1 MKYRLALLLI
11 GLAALTRVLPHPDNF
26 TAFGA
31 MGLFAGAY
39 LRPAWLRFLAPLIAL
54 FLSDLYINNV
64 LYAQYYDHFVW
75 FGSLWPYGAFALVTA
90 IGYLFLS
97 GRVSALRVP
106 AAAIVGALL
115 FFAASNFGV
124 WFGSGMYP
132 HTATGL
138 AACYAAGLPF
148 LDNTIIG
155 DLAYSAALFGV
166 YEGVLRM
173 RASHQTV

>member
-1 MKYRLALLLI
+1 MNYRLALILV

-39 LRPAWLRFLAPLIAL
+39 LRPVWLRFAAPFIAL

-64 LYAQYYDHFVW
+64 VYAQYYDHFVW
-75 FGSLWPYGAFALVTA
+75 IGSLWTYGAFALVTVF
-90 IGYLFLS
+90 GRLFLS

-106 AAAIVGALL
+106 VAAALGAFL
-115 FFAASNFGV
+115 FFAISNFGV

-132 HTATGL
+132 HTGAGL

-148 LDNTIIG
+148 LDNTIMS

-166 YEGVLRM
+166 YEWALRV
-173 RASHQTV
+173 RGAKQTA